1 MISTENAGTQPT
13 PARITVQR
21 RVEWSDT
28 DAAGHQHFTSVL
40 RWAEQAE
47 ILLHE
52 RLGIAGITV
61 GKCPRVHVSVDFSRR
76 LMPQQIVD
84 VDVAVARVGRTSV
97 AYDFV
102 VRLDGDV
109 AARGSVVAA
118 LVEPGAGAMA
128 WPEHARRALLE
139 GGAVDGERYLC
150 EPARTASV
158 RR

>member
-1 MISTENAGTQPT
+1 LISTENAGTEPT

-52 RLGIAGITV
+52 RLGIAGVTV
-61 GKCPRVHVSVDFSRR
+61 GRCPRVHVSVDFSRR

-84 VDVAVARVGRTSV
+84 VEVAVAHVGRTSV
-97 AYDFV
+97 GYDFV

-139 GGAVDGERYLC
+139 GGAVDGEHYVSTRP
-150 EPARTASV
+150 ETASV
-158 RR
+158 PR